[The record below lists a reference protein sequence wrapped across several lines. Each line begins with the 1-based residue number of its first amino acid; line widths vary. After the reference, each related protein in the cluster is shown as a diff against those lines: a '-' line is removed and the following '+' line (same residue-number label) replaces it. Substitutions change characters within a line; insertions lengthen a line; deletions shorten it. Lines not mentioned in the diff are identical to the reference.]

1 LDSPS
6 ISRRGHGPSCSA
18 RLDAHFGVD
27 PPVVDRAQA
36 RSLAGLGDISIAVYE
51 DLSAIERDR
60 RAFELQR

>member
-36 RSLAGLGDISIAVYE
+36 RSLAASLGDISIAVY

>member
-1 LDSPS
+1 MAQAVQ
-6 ISRRGHGPSCSA
+6 HE
-18 RLDAHFGVD
+18 LDAHFGVD

-36 RSLAGLGDISIAVYE
+36 RSLAASLGDISIAVYE